1 MKKICF
7 FLTALFAGVVWA
19 NAQNTSPY
27 WSLAGNNNAT
37 PASKLGTTNDISL
50 RFYTKNVQRM
60 IINSAAGLVGIGTP
74 APNSKLHVNSIAGEH
89 AFRAQVNGI
98 TKFLVHLNGG
108 VVIGGTL
115 APPVNG
121 LYVSGNTGIGTS
133 QPSQKLHVVG
143 NGLITGSLNVS
154 SGVSSS
160 QSSGTALYG
169 TSSSGYGVYAT
180 SGYTGVYG
188 SGNSYGVYGYSPN
201 NYGVFGSSGY
211 TGVYGNGNSY
221 GVYGFSTSNYGVYG
235 TSSNGVGVYGYS
247 DNLKAG
253 YFYSVNENGIWAKTG
268 RGDKN
273 YAGVFEGNVYTFN
286 SYQTSDK
293 NLKKN
298 IEDVKDA
305 MSIINRLKPKIYE
318 FRNDGKLANMNLPQG
333 RHYGVLAQDL
343 EGVLPNLVREVEN
356 EVSVPTKM
364 NPTAASFLTPDG
376 KVSVTQAPQME
387 IAEKITVKAV
397 NYTELIPVMIKAI
410 QELSA
415 KNDALQNELTE
426 LKTSLSKGGNGTAIT
441 SSAAFLRQNT
451 PNPFN
456 NNTVISYYIPD
467 NVGYAQIKITDIK
480 GRVIKSFNAAKG
492 EGQINIRAGELPS
505 GTYNYTLYINNKR
518 TDTKQMVLL

>member
-1 MKKICF
+1 MKKISLF
-7 FLTALFAGVVWA
+7 SAILLLFVTAG
-19 NAQNTSPY
+19 NGQNTSPY

-37 PASKLGTTNDISL
+37 PSSKLGTTNDISL

-60 IINSAAGLVGIGTP
+60 IINSAAGLVGIGTA

-89 AFRAQVNGI
+89 AFRAQVNGT

-108 VVIGGTL
+108 VVIGAFL

-121 LYVSGNTGIGTS
+121 LYVSGNVGIGTS

-143 NGLITGSLNVS
+143 NGLITGSLTVS
-154 SGVSSS
+154 TGISSS
-160 QSSGTALYG
+160 HGSGTALYG

-188 SGNSYGVYGYSPN
+188 SGNSYGVYGYSAN

-298 IEDVKDA
+298 IEDVGDA
-305 MSIINRLKPKIYE
+305 LSIIKRLKPKSYE
-318 FRNDGKLANMNLPQG
+318 FRNDGKLANLKLPEG
-333 RHYGVLAQDL
+333 RHYGILAQDL
-343 EGVLPNLVREVEN
+343 EEVLPNLIREVEN

-364 NPTAASFLTPDG
+364 NPNSTSSSTVSATPR
-376 KVSVTQAPQME
+376 PQM
-387 IAEKITVKAV
+387 
-397 NYTELIPVMIKAI
+397 
-410 QELSA
+410 
-415 KNDALQNELTE
+415 
-426 LKTSLSKGGNGTAIT
+426 
-441 SSAAFLRQNT
+441 
-451 PNPFN
+451 
-456 NNTVISYYIPD
+456 
-467 NVGYAQIKITDIK
+467 
-480 GRVIKSFNAAKG
+480 
-492 EGQINIRAGELPS
+492 
-505 GTYNYTLYINNKR
+505 
-518 TDTKQMVLL
+518 